1 MKVLSIDGG
10 GIRGIIPAMI
20 LAEIERRTGKR
31 IWEMFD
37 LIAGTSTGGLLA
49 LGLVAP
55 KYQEQEVDYLLTQ
68 PLKKIEQII
77 DVYREQGR
85 EIFWEPLIESVTRV
99 DDLVKPKYSSDGRK
113 GVINKMLGHTPLD
126 RALTNILIPAYD
138 IESRMP
144 VFFVNNAEIK
154 PTKTF
159 EKRCVGFSMAEA
171 AMATSAAPTFFEP
184 YQAGEHAFVDGS
196 VFANNPSMF
205 AIAEALT
212 LSKTSEQSSDITLVS
227 LGTGNLTRKY
237 PYAKAKDWGLL
248 GWLDPLINI
257 MMDGMSK
264 SVEIKLEYLMRPTH
278 YYRFQAPL
286 TEANDDMDDASSA
299 NVQLLE
305 ELAKSIILEK
315 DQELDELCH
324 QLNH

>member
-10 GIRGIIPAMI
+10 GIRGIIPAML
-20 LAEIERRTGKR
+20 LAEIEKRTGKE

-55 KYQEQEVDYLLTQ
+55 KYQKQEAHYS
-68 PLKKIEQII
+68 IEQII
-77 DVYREQGR
+77 DVYQQGR
-85 EIFWEPLIESVTRV
+85 EIFYEPPIESLTRI
-99 DDLVKPKYSSDGRK
+99 DDLVKPKYSSDGRQN
-113 GVINKMLGHTPLD
+113 VISKMLGHTTLD

-159 EKRCVGFSMAEA
+159 EKRCLNFTMAEA
-171 AMATSAAPTFFEP
+171 AMATSAAPSFFEP
-184 YQAGEHAFVDGS
+184 YQIKSHAFVDGA

-205 AIAEALT
+205 AIAEALA
-212 LSKTSEQSSDITLVS
+212 LSKTSELISDITLVS
-227 LGTGNLTRKY
+227 LGTGILTRKY

-264 SVEIKLEYLMRPTH
+264 SVEIKLEYLMRPCQ

-286 TEANDDMDDASSA
+286 TEANDDIDDASPA
-299 NVQLLE
+299 NLQRLE
-305 ELAKSIILEK
+305 ELAKSIILER
-315 DQELDELCH
+315 DRDFDELCN
-324 QLNH
+324 QLINR

>member
-1 MKVLSIDGG
+1 MGDATL
-10 GIRGIIPAMI
+10 
-20 LAEIERRTGKR
+20 E
-31 IWEMFD
+31 
-37 LIAGTSTGGLLA
+37 
-49 LGLVAP
+49 
-55 KYQEQEVDYLLTQ
+55 
-68 PLKKIEQII
+68 
-77 DVYREQGR
+77 
-85 EIFWEPLIESVTRV
+85 
-99 DDLVKPKYSSDGRK
+99 
-113 GVINKMLGHTPLD
+113 

-144 VFFVNNAEIK
+144 IFFVNNAEIE

-159 EKRCVGFSMAEA
+159 EKRCLNFTMAEA

-184 YQAGEHAFVDGS
+184 YQIKSHAFVDGG

-205 AIAEALT
+205 AIAEALA
-212 LSKTSEQSSDITLVS
+212 LSKTSEQISDITLVS

-264 SVEIKLEYLMRPTH
+264 SVEIKLEYLMRPTQ

-286 TEANDDMDDASSA
+286 TEANDDIDDASPA
-299 NVQLLE
+299 NLQRLE
-305 ELAKSIILEK
+305 ELAKSIILER
-315 DQELDELCH
+315 DRDFDELCN
-324 QLNH
+324 QLINR